1 MTAWEIA
8 LACLGCLAALGGIL
22 YGLYLLIVHAPEGYQ
37 TRKGFFYGE
46 QKK

>member
-1 MTAWEIA
+1 MTILQIA
-8 LACLGCLAALGGIL
+8 LACLGSLVVLGTLL
-22 YGLYLLIVHAPEGYQ
+22 YGLYLLIIHAPEGYQ